1 MAVSTVA
8 RTIEPGMSLPA
19 TIEGEQLVRAMAD
32 MPAHEYLLVEDDG
45 SVYGVLS
52 ALDVERAFR
61 QAHGR

>member
-1 MAVSTVA
+1 
-8 RTIEPGMSLPA
+8 MSLPA

-45 SVYGVLS
+45 SIYGVLS